1 MDLQILSFASGD
13 AAGNVALS
21 EDVFDRAY
29 NEPLVHQIVTAY
41 FAAGRRGTKASKS
54 RSAVRGGGAKPFR
67 QKGLGRARAGTIRSP
82 IWRGG
87 GVTFAATPRSYAQ
100 KVNRK
105 MYRHALSSI
114 FSELLRQGR
123 LVVVDTCE
131 LAEPRTKA
139 LVQILKNF
147 DAKDVLIVTED
158 VSENLYL
165 AARNLHWVGLA
176 DVGIID
182 PAMLVAFEK
191 IVISKAALA
200 QVEEQLK

>member
-1 MDLQILSFASGD
+1 MELQIQSFASGD

-21 EDVFDRAY
+21 EDIFARVY

-41 FAAGRRGTKASKS
+41 LAGARRGTKASKS

-87 GVTFAATPRSYAQ
+87 GVSFAASPRSYAQ

-105 MYRHALSSI
+105 MYRNALCSI
-114 FSELLRQGR
+114 FSELLRQER
-123 LVVVDTCE
+123 IVVVDSCE
-131 LAEPRTKA
+131 MTEPKTKV
-139 LVQILKNF
+139 LVGVLKNF
-147 DAKDVLIVTED
+147 DASDVLIIAED

-165 AARNLHWVGLA
+165 AARNLYWVGLV
-176 DVGIID
+176 DVATID
-182 PAMLVAFEK
+182 PAMLLTYEK
-191 IVISKAALA
+191 IIISKAALGRI
-200 QVEEQLK
+200 EDRLK